1 MAHSELL
8 MPSYREHVMLLCQ
21 DQSDCDSAAVESLSE
36 GLKAGH
42 LCIYA
47 SVLNGKKSH
56 IDQISSRIENYTE
69 RIEKGD
75 LVIIDFYPFYQSALT
90 GDLGPFDGLKD
101 RIEQMLS
108 ERTMDGKGDKVLIF
122 AEAAGALSRHQEFER
137 SVNLEKWWNDVHLE
151 WIRKSLNI
159 TVICPH
165 PSDIL
170 NNKHHAKSHLAD
182 VHSVTLE
189 LDKIRKKQNIH
200 MIRVLAV
207 EPEKDIQSVYQMFFK
222 KSGINA
228 TVTGNSVEAIELVK
242 SNPVYDLI
250 IIDHH
255 ITDVSIKDL
264 TAKILAIKPEQRI
277 ILTTT
282 SPHSEIKSQLN
293 LTGILEVLVKP
304 FSTSSLLSLVKPNGS
319 PRNVY

>member
-1 MAHSELL
+1 
-8 MPSYREHVMLLCQ
+8 MLLCQ
-21 DQSDCDSAAVESLSE
+21 NQSECDSAAVESLSE

-42 LCIYA
+42 LCVYA

-56 IDQISSRIENYTE
+56 IDQISSRIENYSE

-75 LVIIDFYPFYQSALT
+75 LVIIDFYPFYQSALA
-90 GDLGPFDGLKD
+90 GDLGPFDGLKG

-108 ERTMDGKGDKVLIF
+108 KRTMDGRGDKVLIF
-122 AEAAGALSRHQEFER
+122 AEAAGALSEHHEFER

-151 WIRKSLNI
+151 WIRKRLNI

-165 PSDIL
+165 PSDVL
-170 NNKHHAKSHLAD
+170 NSKHLAKSHLAD

-189 LDKIRKKQNIH
+189 LDKIRKKH
-200 MIRVLAV
+200 MHEIRVLAV

-228 TVTGNSVEAIELVK
+228 TVTGDSVEAIELLK
-242 SNPVYDLI
+242 SSAVYDLI
-250 IIDHH
+250 MIDQH
-255 ITDVSIKDL
+255 IRDMSIKDL
-264 TAKILAIKPEQRI
+264 TRMILAIKPEQRI

-282 SPHSEIKSQLN
+282 LPHSEIKSQLDEA
-293 LTGILEVLVKP
+293 GVREMLVKP
-304 FSTSSLLSLVKPNGS
+304 FSTSSLLSLVRPNGS
-319 PRNVY
+319 PRRVFDE